1 MYPLIN
7 EGADCL
13 CSCWRLMIL
22 QNRAVLCLPRRPTE
36 DVPLSTRTCVQFV
49 RFVFLRVCDVFPSA
63 ASSLCLQ
70 VHNVSFS
77 FELMQDGGL
86 ERPKPRPEG
95 RMFIQHM
102 CFWTFASLYTAVC
115 GDTPGSTSFC
125 HFLAAVI
132 NHLLLAKDQIA
143 YNDIQADKDP
153 SSLELGLR
161 TFAMSLWLWPK

>member
-1 MYPLIN
+1 
-7 EGADCL
+7 
-13 CSCWRLMIL
+13 MIL
-22 QNRAVLCLPRRPTE
+22 QNRAMLCLPRRPTE

-95 RMFIQHM
+95 RMFIQHI
-102 CFWTFASLYTAVC
+102 CAFEPLLLYTLLYVVTHQ
-115 GDTPGSTSFC
+115 GPLVFV
-125 HFLAAVI
+125 HFLSAVI
-132 NHLLLAKDQIA
+132 NHLLLAKHQIA

-153 SSLELGLR
+153 SSLELGLQ
-161 TFAMSLWLWPK
+161 TFAMFLWL